1 MWIDAKG
8 STVLLRPECE
18 RLLAVEA
25 KESRVG
31 RLGLSTDGAPV
42 IVPVNFTLH
51 EGEVIL
57 RVGPGFL
64 AQTAE
69 GQLVAFEVDNVEA
82 EGGAAWSVLL
92 RGLATLVEHPTA
104 AEFERAPR
112 PLVHEPG
119 DMLLFIRPD
128 VLTGRRFSIETHS

>member
-1 MWIDAKG
+1 
-8 STVLLRPECE
+8 
-18 RLLAVEA
+18 LAVEA
-25 KESRVG
+25 KEGGIG
-31 RLGLSTDGAPV
+31 RLGLSTDQAPV
-42 IVPVNFTLH
+42 IVPVNFTLRD
-51 EGEVIL
+51 GKVVL

-64 AQTAE
+64 AQTAD
-69 GQLVAFEVDNVEA
+69 GRLVAFEVDSVEA

-104 AEFERAPR
+104 AEFEGAPR

-128 VLTGRRFSIETHS
+128 VLTGRRFSIDSHP